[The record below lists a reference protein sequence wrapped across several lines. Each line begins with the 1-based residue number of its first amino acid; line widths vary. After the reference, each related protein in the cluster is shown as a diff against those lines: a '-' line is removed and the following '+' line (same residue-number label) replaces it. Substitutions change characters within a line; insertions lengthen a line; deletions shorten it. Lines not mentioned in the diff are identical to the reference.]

1 MCLQRHTDVCVTVS
15 TKLNKVIYLCVHK
28 PSPAMAT
35 CLAYRHYYKIHLFFW
50 CGLPTEQHS
59 VPYVFKRMCRS
70 LYLHSCKR
78 TWASQVKALVSCWP
92 SGILCEQTLTIRA
105 VIQRHCLPLQL
116 LLSCQ
121 TSPFLSGEE
130 RQGII
135 FAHWHRYTHLDLY
148 SYKNQGENIF
158 KWPTEGCWL
167 NSEAGSCR
175 LLPVVWFD
183 KKWTAS

>member
-1 MCLQRHTDVCVTVS
+1 MCH
-15 TKLNKVIYLCVHK
+15 
-28 PSPAMAT
+28 
-35 CLAYRHYYKIHLFFW
+35 
-50 CGLPTEQHS
+50 
-59 VPYVFKRMCRS
+59 S

-78 TWASQVKALVSCWP
+78 TGASQVKALASCWP

-105 VIQRHCLPLQL
+105 AIQRHCLPLQP
-116 LLSCQ
+116 LLSLQ

-135 FAHWHRYTHLDLY
+135 YAHWHRYTHLDSY
-148 SYKNQGENIF
+148 SYKHQGENIF

-175 LLPVVWFD
+175 LLPVVWFE
-183 KKWTAS
+183 KMWTASQGWLLKLYTVVLGSISSDSQIHVCPIWTVSERRAPQVGTLNVYEREIRSRKQDRDIF